1 MNMRTPFQW
10 IRKNRLRATGLV
22 LLLLTLTYLSIYI
35 LETHKVSPATHSIT
49 LDETRKLA
57 YTQLRQGSV
66 TGKSLLLV
74 HGAPAD
80 VSCWDRLAETLPNE
94 CEGTVYAVDRLGY
107 GNSDAQRELSLAAH
121 AEAIHRFIADK
132 GILPV
137 VVGHS
142 YGGPVVLRLAADY
155 PDSIAGIV
163 IVAGAVDPYM
173 NDTQGFRRFID
184 SLTPA
189 IPPAWATANAELL
202 ALTEENRA
210 MMPALAGVTCPVTVI
225 HGTWDPVCPYS
236 GSIDYLQR
244 SLSGAEAVKIR
255 TLEHTGHNIHL
266 SHPEIIAEETIAL
279 LSGPKPGISM

>member
-1 MNMRTPFQW
+1 MSDM
-10 IRKNRLRATGLV
+10 I
-22 LLLLTLTYLSIYI
+22 
-35 LETHKVSPATHSIT
+35 
-49 LDETRKLA
+49 
-57 YTQLRQGSV
+57 
-66 TGKSLLLV
+66 
-74 HGAPAD
+74 
-80 VSCWDRLAETLPNE
+80 AETAE
-94 CEGTVYAVDRLGY
+94 RLF
-107 GNSDAQRELSLAAH
+107 AAH

-202 ALTEENRA
+202 ALTEENRV

-266 SHPEIIAEETIAL
+266 SHPEVIVEETIAL